1 VSAPEPESGYR
12 LQMNRGGDL
21 RRDGK
26 LDAAR
31 AAFEEAA
38 RIAPAS
44 GAAHFNLALVLRDS
58 GQPREA
64 VLRFRAAARL
74 DPRDFDAV
82 QNVVLTIAGAVREE
96 RILFR
101 GPPPA
106 PAAAKAP
113 GPGISIIVCSIDPAR
128 LARFRANVEGHLRG
142 REHEII
148 AIGDAR
154 SLSEGYGRGLA
165 QARHETVVFSH
176 DDVELVSGDP
186 FGEIEA
192 ALAQHDL
199 VGLVGSR
206 LAAGPA
212 VLWSGHPHLHGWI
225 TYPGREGPGWHA
237 AVMSLESGLLGG
249 MQALDGVFMGARRE
263 AARRVG
269 FDAETFDGF
278 HFYDLDFTY
287 RAHRS
292 GLSLAVT
299 TGIEAIHQS
308 EGKFEDT
315 WRHYAQR
322 FHAKFPEL
330 NAIRAPAHWYGAQF
344 ANREELAAF
353 YAELRALGSQP

>member
-1 VSAPEPESGYR
+1 MSAPEPESGYR
-12 LQMNRGGDL
+12 LQMKRGGDL

-44 GAAHFNLALVLRDS
+44 GAAHFNLALVLRDA
-58 GQPREA
+58 GEAREA
-64 VLRFRAAARL
+64 VLRFRTAARL
-74 DPRDFDAV
+74 DRRDFDAM
-82 QNVVLTIAGAVREE
+82 QNVVLTIAAAVREG
-96 RILFR
+96 RTLFR
-101 GPPPA
+101 GGAPVPA
-106 PAAAKAP
+106 SVKAP
-113 GPGISIIVCSIDPAR
+113 GTGVSVIVCSIDPGR
-128 LARFRANVEGHLRG
+128 LARFRVNVEGHLLG

-165 QARHETVVFSH
+165 QARHEIVVFSH

-186 FGEIEA
+186 FGELEA
-192 ALAQHDL
+192 ALGRHDL

-206 LAAGPA
+206 LATGPA
-212 VLWSGHPHLHGWI
+212 VLWAGHPHVHGWI
-225 TYPGREGPGWHA
+225 I
-237 AVMSLESGLLGG
+237 
-249 MQALDGVFMGARRE
+249 
-263 AARRVG
+263 G
-269 FDAETFDGF
+269 FDAATFDGF

-330 NAIRAPAHWYGAQF
+330 NAARAPAHWYGAQF
-344 ANREELAAF
+344 SKREELAAF